1 MSSLCPPVQ
10 LTLSPGKGDKQWLL
24 SLPLNALTDTG
35 VDQGTDS
42 KLILPGAYNVTK
54 NLAQVLSTIPYAGCA
69 HLFCG
74 LVNLREHGQLS

>member
-24 SLPLNALTDTG
+24 SLPLTDTV

-54 NLAQVLSTIPYAGCA
+54 NLAQVLSTILYAGCA